1 MNQPGGGEDLVPINR
16 DEDTA
21 LQPDEEAQDSAA
33 GEPNERSLREDV
45 EALIEDG
52 RTYLE
57 AELVFQKTRAAYVA
71 DRAKGVVIF
80 GAVAAVLAFLALIG
94 LTVGL
99 IIALTPLI
107 TAWGASAVVVTGLLL
122 TALLSARK
130 AGKSWSKLM
139 AAIEGPEGDQ
149 E

>member
-1 MNQPGGGEDLVPINR
+1 MNQPGGGEDLVPIDR

>member
-1 MNQPGGGEDLVPINR
+1 MNQPGGGEDLVPIDR

-71 DRAKGVVIF
+71 DRAKGAVIF
-80 GAVAAVLAFLALIG
+80 GAIAAVLAFLALIG

-107 TAWGASAVVVTGLLL
+107 TAWGASAVVVAGLLL
-122 TALLSARK
+122 AALLSARK

>member
-1 MNQPGGGEDLVPINR
+1 MNQPGGGEDLVPIDR
-16 DEDTA
+16 DEDAA
-21 LQPDEEAQDSAA
+21 LQPDEDAQDSAA

-57 AELVFQKTRAAYVA
+57 AELVFQKTRVAYVA
-71 DRAKGVVIF
+71 DRAKGAVIF

-107 TAWGASAVVVTGLLL
+107 TAWGASAVVVAGLLL
-122 TALLSARK
+122 AALLSARK

-149 E
+149 G

>member
-1 MNQPGGGEDLVPINR
+1 MNQPGGGEDLVPIDR
-16 DEDTA
+16 DEDVA
-21 LQPDEEAQDSAA
+21 LQPDEDAQDSAA

-71 DRAKGVVIF
+71 DRAKGAVIF

-107 TAWGASAVVVTGLLL
+107 TAWGASAVVVAGLLL
-122 TALLSARK
+122 AALLSARK

-149 E
+149 G